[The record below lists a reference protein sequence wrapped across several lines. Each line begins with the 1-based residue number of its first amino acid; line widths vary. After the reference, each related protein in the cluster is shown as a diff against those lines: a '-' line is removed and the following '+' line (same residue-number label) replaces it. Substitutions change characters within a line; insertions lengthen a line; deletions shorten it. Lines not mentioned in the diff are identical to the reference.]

1 MTISISNAILHQI
14 DTNDVDEL
22 IVNYRSDPLP
32 DNAATEALVSE
43 LHRAYSAKAGKGFGL
58 FLSDSEFK
66 IGLQQLRNNQIGFLQ
81 FTSTNAERLKDELC
95 KYPFADTGVLVF
107 AEYRSLATEYLFV
120 AIIPSIQGLQVDT
133 QLDVG
138 ATDHLDVAAM
148 TIAARIDL
156 TTFETDPD
164 SNRYISF
171 LKGRVGRKVAD
182 FFFDFLQI
190 ESGLDVKAQNQ
201 VLVQAIEDFIA
212 DDQLDKEESL
222 SLRKQVKDYCKDQ
235 LSAGEEIVITELSGE
250 IPASESGVTFQQ
262 YTEQQGYELE
272 PTFPTDKPTIEKLD
286 KFKGCGGGLTI
297 SFDAI
302 ILGERIF
309 YEPETDTLT
318 IKGTPPNLR
327 DQLIRRV

>member
-14 DTNDVDEL
+14 DTNEADEL
-22 IVNYRSDPLP
+22 IVNYRSDELP
-32 DNAATEALVSE
+32 NNAATEALISE
-43 LHRAYSAKAGKGFGL
+43 LHRTYNAKAGKGFGL

-66 IGLQQLRNNQIGFLQ
+66 IGLQNLRSNQIGFLQ
-81 FTSTNAERLKDELC
+81 FTSSNAERLKNELS

-107 AEYRSLATEYLFV
+107 AEYQSLATEYLFV

-138 ATDHLDVAAM
+138 ATDHLDVDAM

-190 ESGLDVKAQNQ
+190 ERGLDVKAQNQ
-201 VLVQAIEDFIA
+201 VLVQAVEDFIA

-222 SLRKQVKDYCKDQ
+222 SLRKQVKDYCKGQ
-235 LSAGEEIVITELSGE
+235 HSSGEEVVITELSGE
-250 IPASESGVTFQQ
+250 LPSSESGVSFQQ
-262 YTEQQGYELE
+262 YTEERGYELE
-272 PTFPTDKPTIEKLD
+272 PTFPADKATIEKLD
-286 KFKGCGGGLTI
+286 KFKGCGGGVTI

-302 ILGERIF
+302 ILNERIF
-309 YEPETDTLT
+309 YDPETDTLT

-327 DQLIRRV
+327 DQLTRRS